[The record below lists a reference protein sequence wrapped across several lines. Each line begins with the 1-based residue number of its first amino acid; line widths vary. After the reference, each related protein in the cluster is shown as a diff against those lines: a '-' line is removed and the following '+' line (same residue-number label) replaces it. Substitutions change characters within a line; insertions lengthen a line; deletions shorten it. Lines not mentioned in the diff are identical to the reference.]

1 MRKNF
6 SNLIGYYMGN
16 EVRVKDGVPYLV
28 APSEAEKI
36 NRRVSEINWELKH
49 AGELLRNYTEI
60 QIELRRK
67 AREEFDTL
75 SWYRQE
81 KLKKDIKRY
90 RAVLNGLKNY
100 MTVLKIEKSTLQKS
114 YPKNMKPKELT
125 PEEKAVKK
133 QKQEKGHKIAKL
145 KSELFKLDND
155 CRKCHGNFNDDCR
168 DCWALD
174 KRIDLK
180 QEIENLTKNN

>member
-1 MRKNF
+1 MKKNF

-28 APSEAEKI
+28 EPSEAEKI

-49 AGELLRNYTEI
+49 AVQLLQHYTEI

-67 AREEFDTL
+67 VREEFDTL
-75 SWYRQE
+75 GHYKQE
-81 KLKKDIKRY
+81 KLKSDIRKH
-90 RAVLNGLKNY
+90 RAVLNGLKNHI
-100 MTVLKIEKSTLQKS
+100 VLLKAEKMKLQKS
-114 YPKNMKPKELT
+114 HPKLMKPKELT
-125 PEEKAVKK
+125 PEEKAIKK
-133 QKQEKGHKIAKL
+133 QKKENGHKIAKL

-155 CRKCHGNFNDDCR
+155 CRRCHGNFNDDCR

-174 KRIDLK
+174 KRSDLK
-180 QEIENLTKNN
+180 QEIEKLTKK